1 MPSASDKRARG
12 GVVRVRTIEGP
23 RPGTY
28 RRVYVVR
35 KSGERGGRTIVG
47 EVRTK
52 QREEKRGRD

>member
-1 MPSASDKRARG
+1 MPAAAVRRKRG

-35 KSGERGGRTIVG
+35 KAGPHGGRTIVG
-47 EVRTK
+47 EVQTK
-52 QREEKRGRD
+52 QREGKRGG